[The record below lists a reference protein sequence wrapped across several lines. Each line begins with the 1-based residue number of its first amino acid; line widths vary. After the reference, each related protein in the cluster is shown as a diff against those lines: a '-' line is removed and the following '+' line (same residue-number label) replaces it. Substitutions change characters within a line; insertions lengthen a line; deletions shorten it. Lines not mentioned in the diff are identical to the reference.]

1 MEKKILVCLDGSK
14 LSRAVCD
21 YGIFLSKELDLPLVL
36 LHVVEHT
43 HTPSKLDLS
52 GNLALGARDDLLE
65 ELVSEEMDE
74 SKKLIAKGRAVLKEF
89 EAYAKEHSVQK
100 CETLHRHG
108 ALEEILEELASSLQ
122 TAIIGLRG
130 EDHQDEMGSNVEEL
144 IRNLNIPILLVN
156 GDFKPIKSVLIAYDG
171 SNFAEKALK
180 AISKNPLLPHVKRF
194 IANVNTDVA
203 SSAKLL
209 LEAKKFFDEENLEVH
224 TKSLQG
230 DSIEVLLDFAQENDI
245 DIIAMGAY
253 SHNRLRSKIFGSFT
267 TKMFL
272 KATKPLLLFR
282 QGL

>member
-74 SKKLIAKGRAVLKEF
+74 SKKLIAKGRIVLKEF
-89 EAYAKEHSVQK
+89 EAYALQNGVQK
-100 CETLHRHG
+100 CEILHRHG

-130 EDHQDEMGSNVEEL
+130 EDHKNEIGSNVEEL
-144 IRNLNIPILLVN
+144 IRNLNTPILLVN

-171 SNFAEKALK
+171 SNFATKALK
-180 AISKNPLLPHVKRF
+180 AISKNPLFPHVKRF
-194 IANVNTDVA
+194 VANVNTDVA

-230 DSIEVLLDFAQENDI
+230 DSIEALLSFAQENDI

-272 KATKPLLLFR
+272 QATKPLLLFR
-282 QGL
+282 

>member
-65 ELVSEEMDE
+65 ELVIEEMDE

-89 EAYAKEHSVQK
+89 EVYTKEHGVQK

-130 EDHQDEMGSNVEEL
+130 EDHNAIGSNVEEL
-144 IRNLNIPILLVN
+144 IRNLNTPILLVN
-156 GDFKPIKSVLIAYDG
+156 GDFEPIQSVLIAYDG
-171 SNFAEKALK
+171 SNFATKALK

-230 DSIEVLLDFAQENDI
+230 DSIEALLDFAQENDI

-272 KATKPLLLFR
+272 QATKPLLLFR
-282 QGL
+282 

>member
-65 ELVSEEMDE
+65 ELVIEEMDE

-89 EAYAKEHSVQK
+89 EVYTKEHGVQK

-130 EDHQDEMGSNVEEL
+130 EDHNAIGSNVEEL
-144 IRNLNIPILLVN
+144 IRNLNTPILLVN
-156 GDFKPIKSVLIAYDG
+156 GDFEPIQSVLIAYDG
-171 SNFAEKALK
+171 SNFATKALK

-209 LEAKKFFDEENLEVH
+209 LEAKKFFDEKNLEVH

-230 DSIEVLLDFAQENDI
+230 DSIEALLDFAQENDI

-272 KATKPLLLFR
+272 QATKPLLLFR
-282 QGL
+282 

>member
-65 ELVSEEMDE
+65 ELVIEEMDE
-74 SKKLIAKGRAVLKEF
+74 SKKLIAKGRAVLQEF
-89 EAYAKEHSVQK
+89 EVYAKEHGVQK

-130 EDHQDEMGSNVEEL
+130 EDHNAIGSNVEEL
-144 IRNLNIPILLVN
+144 IRNLNTPILLVN
-156 GDFKPIKSVLIAYDG
+156 GDFEPIQSVLIAYDG
-171 SNFAEKALK
+171 SNFATKALK

-209 LEAKKFFDEENLEVH
+209 LEAKKFFDEKNLEVH
-224 TKSLQG
+224 IKSLQG
-230 DSIEVLLDFAQENDI
+230 DSIEALLSFAQENDI

-272 KATKPLLLFR
+272 QATKPLLLFR
-282 QGL
+282 

>member
-65 ELVSEEMDE
+65 EFVIEEMDE

-89 EAYAKEHSVQK
+89 EAYAKEHGVQK

-130 EDHQDEMGSNVEEL
+130 EDHNAIGSNVEEL
-144 IRNLNIPILLVN
+144 IRNLNTPILLVN
-156 GDFKPIKSVLIAYDG
+156 GDFEPIQSVLIAYDG
-171 SNFAEKALK
+171 SNFATKALK

-209 LEAKKFFDEENLEVH
+209 LEAKKFFDEKNLEVH

-230 DSIEVLLDFAQENDI
+230 DSIEALLSFAQENDI

-272 KATKPLLLFR
+272 QATKPLLLFR
-282 QGL
+282 

>member
-65 ELVSEEMDE
+65 ELVIEEMDE

-89 EAYAKEHSVQK
+89 EVYAKEHGVQK

-130 EDHQDEMGSNVEEL
+130 EDHNAIGSNVEEL
-144 IRNLNIPILLVN
+144 IRNLNTPILLVN
-156 GDFKPIKSVLIAYDG
+156 GDFEPIQSVLIAYDG
-171 SNFAEKALK
+171 SNFATKALK

-230 DSIEVLLDFAQENDI
+230 DSIEALLSFAQEKDI

-272 KATKPLLLFR
+272 QATKPLLLFR
-282 QGL
+282 

>member
-65 ELVSEEMDE
+65 ELVIEEMDE

-89 EAYAKEHSVQK
+89 EVYAKEHGVQK

-130 EDHQDEMGSNVEEL
+130 EDHNAIGSNVEEL
-144 IRNLNIPILLVN
+144 IRNLNTPILLVN
-156 GDFKPIKSVLIAYDG
+156 GDFEPIQSVLIAYDG
-171 SNFAEKALK
+171 SNFATKALK

-209 LEAKKFFDEENLEVH
+209 LEAKKFFDEKNLEVH

-230 DSIEVLLDFAQENDI
+230 DSIEALLDFAQENDI

-272 KATKPLLLFR
+272 QATKPLLLFR
-282 QGL
+282 

>member
-65 ELVSEEMDE
+65 ELVIEEMDE

-89 EAYAKEHSVQK
+89 EVYAKEHGVQK

-130 EDHQDEMGSNVEEL
+130 EDHNAIGSNVEEL
-144 IRNLNIPILLVN
+144 IRNLNTPILLVN
-156 GDFKPIKSVLIAYDG
+156 GDFEPIQSVLIAYDG
-171 SNFAEKALK
+171 STFATKALK

-230 DSIEVLLDFAQENDI
+230 DSIEALLSFAQEKDI

-272 KATKPLLLFR
+272 QATKPLLLFR
-282 QGL
+282 

>member
-65 ELVSEEMDE
+65 ELVIEEMDE

-89 EAYAKEHSVQK
+89 EVYAKEHGVQK

-130 EDHQDEMGSNVEEL
+130 EDHNAIGSNVEEL
-144 IRNLNIPILLVN
+144 IRNLNTPILLVN
-156 GDFKPIKSVLIAYDG
+156 GDFEPIQSVLIAYDG
-171 SNFAEKALK
+171 SNFATKALK

-230 DSIEVLLDFAQENDI
+230 DSIEALLSFAQENDI

-272 KATKPLLLFR
+272 QATKPLLLFR
-282 QGL
+282 

>member
-65 ELVSEEMDE
+65 EFVIEEMDE
-74 SKKLIAKGRAVLKEF
+74 SKKLIVKGRAVLKEF
-89 EAYAKEHSVQK
+89 EVYAKEHGVQK

-130 EDHQDEMGSNVEEL
+130 EDHNAIGSNVEEL

-156 GDFKPIKSVLIAYDG
+156 GDFEPIQSVLIAYDG

-180 AISKNPLLPHVKRF
+180 AISKNPLLPHLKRF
-194 IANVNTDVA
+194 IANVNTDVV

-230 DSIEVLLDFAQENDI
+230 DSIEALLDFAQENDI

>member
-1 MEKKILVCLDGSK
+1 M
-14 LSRAVCD
+14 
-21 YGIFLSKELDLPLVL
+21 
-36 LHVVEHT
+36 
-43 HTPSKLDLS
+43 
-52 GNLALGARDDLLE
+52 
-65 ELVSEEMDE
+65 
-74 SKKLIAKGRAVLKEF
+74 
-89 EAYAKEHSVQK
+89 
-100 CETLHRHG
+100 
-108 ALEEILEELASSLQ
+108 Q

-130 EDHQDEMGSNVEEL
+130 EDHNAIGSNVEEL
-144 IRNLNIPILLVN
+144 IRNLNTPILLVN
-156 GDFKPIKSVLIAYDG
+156 GDFEPIQSVLIAYDG
-171 SNFAEKALK
+171 SNFATKALK

-230 DSIEVLLDFAQENDI
+230 DSIEALLSFAQEKDI

-272 KATKPLLLFR
+272 QATKPLLLFR
-282 QGL
+282 